1 MIQWLVAGLRAAAAR
16 GVALLTPSA
25 AAFALLEQALW
36 VTWAQVLV
44 FGSVWVLAGAR
55 VARWL
60 RPELPAS
67 GRLTYRGQAQMYS
80 VAADTPLAEAVHTHQ
95 SPVLLELLLK
105 RSATEAEVLLVQAKL
120 TVDERT
126 FKLVGGVDVQ
136 GGNGALH
143 STWPGTVNSR
153 TSHGALTKMLSNHCS
168 VLLTGFDS
176 GAAEALT
183 VWFSCHLYAEGVALQ
198 TSCARVALR
207 DRPTGAWTALR
218 DAAGGLLAAVGGWQA
233 LTPQGI
239 RDRIRRQVR
248 AV

>member
-1 MIQWLVAGLRAAAAR
+1 MIQWVLTGLRALAAR

-25 AAFALLEQALW
+25 SVFALLEQALW
-36 VTWAQVLV
+36 ITWAQALV
-44 FGSVWVLAGAR
+44 FGSLWVLVGAR
-55 VARWL
+55 LAKWL

-67 GRLTYRGQAQMYS
+67 GRLTYRGEAQMYS
-80 VAADTPLAEAVHTHQ
+80 VAADTPLAEAVHTYQ
-95 SPVLLELLLK
+95 SPVVLELLLK
-105 RSATEAEVLLVQAKL
+105 RSGTEADVLLVQAKL
-120 TVDERT
+120 TVDGRT
-126 FKLVGGVDVQ
+126 FKLVGGVDVH

-153 TSHGALTKMLSNHCS
+153 TSHGALTKMLSNHCT

-176 GAAEALT
+176 GAPEALT

-207 DRPTGAWTALR
+207 DRPTWAWTVVR
-218 DAAGGLLAAVGGWQA
+218 DAANGLVARVGGWYA
-233 LTPQGI
+233 LTAQGT